1 MGERILWAFRVW
13 VVHLSAHMPCVL
25 IVSPADLTP
34 ELGKTI
40 LWRSDIERLFAPSG
54 EAGLDL
60 ARSRA
65 PGLVVLDGVD
75 PPSTIALVRT
85 LRKEV
90 GTRQMS
96 VAVLARAASR
106 AEEEELRRAG
116 ANLVLAGA
124 VNPVLWDDRL
134 EELLDV
140 PPRREVRIP
149 VRFDV
154 WSHFAPENERLTAVA
169 LNISVRG
176 VLLETEEAVARG
188 TTLEL
193 TFCLPGESQPIQAV
207 AQVVREGEIQDGRPR
222 YGLEFLILK
231 RQVRVRIEDFV
242 ATEARS

>member
-1 MGERILWAFRVW
+1 
-13 VVHLSAHMPCVL
+13 MPCVL
-25 IVSPADLTP
+25 IVSPADLTT

-54 EAGLDL
+54 EAGVDL
-60 ARSRA
+60 ARSRT
-65 PGLVVLDGVD
+65 PGLVVLDGIDIPKTLSV
-75 PPSTIALVRT
+75 VRE
-85 LRKEV
+85 LRGLTE
-90 GTRQMS
+90 TRHMS
-96 VAVLARAASR
+96 VAVLARSASR
-106 AEEEELRRAG
+106 AEEEDLRRAG

-140 PPRREVRIP
+140 PPRREIRIP

-154 WSHFAPENERLTAVA
+154 WSHFAPESERLSALA

-176 VLLETEEAVARG
+176 VLLETDEAVARG

-193 TFCLPGESQPIQAV
+193 TFSLPGDSQPLQAV
-207 AQVVREGEIQDGRPR
+207 AQVVREGEIQDGKPR

-231 RQVRVRIEDFV
+231 RAVRARIEDFV
-242 ATEARS
+242 SAEARS